1 MNSRLMPAALCAAAF
16 GGAACA
22 WTLLAPQAPVPVVV
36 PALAQTEQT
45 AIGAK
50 SVALLASDG
59 ETNVLTRD
67 PSTIVER
74 DGTYWVYG
82 TGQGMQQF
90 SSRDRVHWTKHQ
102 QVLKAAPDWVAKVAP
117 KNTNNT
123 VWAPDVHKIGNSYY
137 LYFSYS
143 EFGTNHSGIGVAT
156 SPTLAPDSWKDRGL
170 VISSGAQTDFNT
182 IDPAVFDDIKGQPW
196 LVFGSYFSG
205 IKLAALDAQTGKIQ
219 QPTKLYTLATRPK
232 TGGNPI
238 EAPYIYYHDGYYY
251 LWVNWDS
258 CCAGAKSQ
266 YNIRVGRSK
275 NVSGPYLD
283 KNGVDLAN
291 GGGSLFLNATFDD
304 GSGRPVGD
312 EVGPGHVGVLR
323 EGNKFW
329 VSTHYEWARDRN
341 GATTMNVRA
350 LSWDGDGWP
359 RAVLPPGPYKIV
371 SALPSQ
377 GLVTTNDAATAG
389 QSAIELMF
397 DKGDKAQRWTL
408 NHLGDGFYS
417 VKNAVSGRALS
428 VQNDASTAGAKIELA
443 PFQQRSGQAW
453 LVRTNADGTSTLLS
467 RSSQQKVALD
477 VNGCQPSDGTPIQT
491 WTSNDLPCQKW
502 SFRVR

>member
-1 MNSRLMPAALCAAAF
+1 MNSRLLPVALGAATLGAAAI
-16 GGAACA
+16 A
-22 WTLLAPQAPVPVVV
+22 WMLRVAPPVVALA
-36 PALAQTEQT
+36 PALAQGTT
-45 AIGAK
+45 
-50 SVALLASDG
+50 VAAAPLASLANDG

-67 PSTIVER
+67 PSTIIER
-74 DGTYWVYG
+74 GGTYWVYG

-102 QVLKAAPDWVAKVAP
+102 PVLKTAPAWVAKTSP
-117 KNTNNT
+117 KNTDNT
-123 VWAPDVHKIGNSYY
+123 VWAPDVHRIGDAYY

-156 SPTLAPDSWKDRGL
+156 SQTLAPDSWQDRGL
-170 VISSGAQTDFNT
+170 VISSGAQTNFNT
-182 IDPAVFDDIKGQPW
+182 IDPAAFDDADGQPW

-205 IKLAALDAQTGKIQ
+205 IKLAALDARTGKLKT
-219 QPTKLYTLATRPK
+219 PVKLYDVATRPQ

-266 YNIRVGRSK
+266 YNVRVGRSRH
-275 NVSGPYLD
+275 VTGPYVD
-283 KNGVDLAN
+283 QDGVDLRQ

-329 VSTHYEWARDRN
+329 VSTHYEWARDRQ

-359 RAVLPPGPYKIV
+359 RAVVPPGPYKIV

-377 GLVTTNDAATAG
+377 SLLTVNDAATPA
-389 QSAIELMF
+389 QSAVEIMF
-397 DKGDKAQRWTL
+397 DRGSKAQRWTL
-408 NHLGDGFYS
+408 NYLGDGFYN
-417 VKNAVSGRALS
+417 VRNAASGRALS
-428 VQNDASTAGAKIELA
+428 VRGDAATAGAKIELA
-443 PFQQRSGQAW
+443 PFANRSGQAW
-453 LVRTNADGTSTLLS
+453 QLRANADGTSTLLS
-467 RSSQQKVALD
+467 RASDQKVALD
-477 VNGCQPSDGTPIQT
+477 VNGCQPSDGTPVQT
-491 WTSNDLPCQKW
+491 WTSNGLPCQKW